1 MLLFSSPKS
10 PRSLDDLL
18 GPSLIAKLDRLDLL
32 SRKLLSGKLPG
43 ERRSKRRGRSVEF
56 ADFRQYVPGDDLRHI
71 DWNILG
77 RLDKLFI
84 KIFREEE
91 DLSLHIILDASASMD
106 AGATSGTNI
115 TTPSNAAQSSNDS
128 ESKLTYAAKLGAALA
143 YLGLVNQNRVS
154 MSAIGLA
161 SRARPGLLRQLAPL
175 RGKANVRR
183 LGAFVLELLD
193 DAQRREALP
202 GTQDP
207 AQLAQQH
214 AAALRTIGQTSA
226 GRGICVFI
234 SDLLVASNMSTEAPN
249 KGGETDLHSLSYL
262 IGSSPGTYD
271 TWCLQTLSP
280 GELDPTLL
288 ASSGLIGD
296 LRLIDIETNRGLE
309 VTISPASIAQ
319 YKASLQRHLDICK
332 RACLSRGIAHALVRT
347 DTPVEQ
353 LLLGTLRR
361 GGLLR

>member
-1 MLLFSSPKS
+1 V
-10 PRSLDDLL
+10 PRSLEDLL
-18 GPSLIAKLDRLDLL
+18 GHQLIARLDRLDLL
-32 SRKLLSGKLPG
+32 SRKLLAGKLPG

-56 ADFRQYVPGDDLRHI
+56 ADFRQYVAGDDLRHV

-106 AGATSGTNI
+106 AAATH
-115 TTPSNAAQSSNDS
+115 ASSATASLSSSQEAD
-128 ESKLTYAAKLGAALA
+128 SKLTYAARLGAGLA

-154 MSAIGLA
+154 VSAVGLPARSLDEA
-161 SRARPGLLRQLAPL
+161 SGANPRALLRQLAPL

-183 LGAFVLELLD
+183 LGGFVLELLE
-193 DAQRREALP
+193 DAQRRTIAP
-202 GTQDP
+202 GTQTPETIASQTAD
-207 AQLAQQH
+207 
-214 AAALRTIGQTSA
+214 ALRILGQTSA
-226 GRGICVFI
+226 GRGICVLI
-234 SDLLVASNMSTEAPN
+234 SDLLVPDAE
-249 KGGETDLHSLSYL
+249 GEGLRGLSYL
-262 IGSSPGTYD
+262 IGSAAGTYD

-280 GELDPTLL
+280 GELDPQQLAGAGLL
-288 ASSGLIGD
+288 GD
-296 LRLIDIETNRGLE
+296 LRLTDAETSRGLE

-319 YKASLQRHLDICK
+319 YKAGLQRHLDACK
-332 RACLSRGIAHALVRT
+332 RACLSRGIAHVVVRT

>member
-1 MLLFSSPKS
+1 VFLSAAQKRP
-10 PRSLDDLL
+10 PASLEELL
-18 GPSLIAKLDRLDLL
+18 GPGLIAKLDRLDLL
-32 SRKLLSGKLPG
+32 SRKLLAGKLPG

-56 ADFRQYVPGDDLRHI
+56 ADFRQYVAGDDLRHV

-106 AGATSGTNI
+106 AAASVGTDDPAT
-115 TTPSNAAQSSNDS
+115 
-128 ESKLTYAAKLGAALA
+128 KLEYAAKLGAGLA

-154 MSAIGLA
+154 VSAIGLPGRSLDGAHAA
-161 SRARPGLLRQLAPL
+161 SPRALLRQLAPV
-175 RGKANVRR
+175 RGKSNVRR
-183 LGAFVLELLD
+183 LAGFVLELLE
-193 DAQRREALP
+193 DAHRRQVPP
-202 GTQDP
+202 GTQT
-207 AQLAQQH
+207 AEQLAEQT
-214 AAALRTIGQTSA
+214 AEALRALGQSSA

-234 SDLLVASNMSTEAPN
+234 SDLLVPDAENQ
-249 KGGETDLHSLSYL
+249 GLRGLSYL
-262 IGSSPGTYD
+262 IGAAPGTYD

-280 GELDPTLL
+280 GELEPQQLAGAGLL
-288 ASSGLIGD
+288 GD
-296 LRLIDIETNRGLE
+296 LRLTDIETNRGLE
-309 VTISPASIAQ
+309 VTISPASIAK
-319 YKASLQRHLDICK
+319 YKAGLQRHLEACK
-332 RACLSRGIAHALVRT
+332 RACLARGIAHVLVRT

>member
-1 MLLFSSPKS
+1 VLLPTASSRP
-10 PRSLDDLL
+10 PRSLEDLL
-18 GPSLIAKLDRLDLL
+18 TAPLIARLDRLDLL

-56 ADFRQYVPGDDLRHI
+56 ADFRQYVAGDDLRHV

-106 AGATSGTNI
+106 AAATAD
-115 TTPSNAAQSSNDS
+115 PNDPT
-128 ESKLTYAAKLGAALA
+128 SKLTYAARLGAGLA

-154 MSAIGLA
+154 FSAIGLP
-161 SRARPGLLRQLAPL
+161 SRDLDAQPATNNPRPLLRQLAPL

-183 LGAFVLELLD
+183 LANFVLELLE
-193 DAQRREALP
+193 DATRRPIAP
-202 GTQDP
+202 STQSP
-207 AQLAQQH
+207 AELAAQTNQ
-214 AAALRTIGQTSA
+214 ALRTLGQSSA
-226 GRGICVFI
+226 GRGICVYI
-234 SDLLVASNMSTEAPN
+234 SDLLVPTADTNTAD
-249 KGGETDLHSLSYL
+249 GLQGLAYL
-262 IGSSPGTYD
+262 IGSAPGTYD

-280 GELDPTLL
+280 AELDPRQLADQGLL
-288 ASSGLIGD
+288 GD
-296 LRLIDIETNRGLE
+296 LRLTDLETNRGLE

-319 YKASLQRHLDICK
+319 YKANLQRHLEACK
-332 RACLSRGIAHALVRT
+332 RACLTRGIAHALVRT
-347 DTPVEQ
+347 DTPVDQ
-353 LLLGTLRR
+353 LLLGTLRQ

>member
-1 MLLFSSPKS
+1 VLLPTASSRP
-10 PRSLDDLL
+10 PRSLEDLL
-18 GPSLIAKLDRLDLL
+18 TAPLIARLDRLDLL

-106 AGATSGTNI
+106 AAATTD
-115 TTPSNAAQSSNDS
+115 PNDPT
-128 ESKLTYAAKLGAALA
+128 SKLTYAARLGAGLA

-154 MSAIGLA
+154 LSAIGLP
-161 SRARPGLLRQLAPL
+161 SRDLDAPPSSNNPRTLLRQLAPV

-183 LGAFVLELLD
+183 LANFVLELLE
-193 DAQRREALP
+193 DATRRPISP
-202 GTQDP
+202 GTQSP
-207 AQLAQQH
+207 AELAAQTNQ
-214 AAALRTIGQTSA
+214 ALRAIGQSSA
-226 GRGICVFI
+226 GRGICVYI
-234 SDLLVASNMSTEAPN
+234 SDLLT
-249 KGGETDLHSLSYL
+249 TDAADNDNSLQGLSYL
-262 IGSSPGTYD
+262 IGSAPGTYD

-280 GELDPTLL
+280 AELDPRQLADQGLL
-288 ASSGLIGD
+288 GD
-296 LRLIDIETNRGLE
+296 LRLTDLETNRGLE

-319 YKASLQRHLDICK
+319 YKANLQRHLEACK
-332 RACLSRGIAHALVRT
+332 RACLTRGIAHALVRT
-347 DTPVEQ
+347 DTPVDQ

>member
-1 MLLFSSPKS
+1 V
-10 PRSLDDLL
+10 PRSLEDLL
-18 GPSLIAKLDRLDLL
+18 GHQLIARLDRLDLL
-32 SRKLLSGKLPG
+32 SRKLLAGKLPG

-56 ADFRQYVPGDDLRHI
+56 ADFRQYVAGDDLRHV

-106 AGATSGTNI
+106 AAAGGAEGGGV
-115 TTPSNAAQSSNDS
+115 QDS
-128 ESKLTYAAKLGAALA
+128 DSKLTYAARLGAGLA

-154 MSAIGLA
+154 VSAVGLPPRSLDDQTSA
-161 SRARPGLLRQLAPL
+161 NPRGLLRQLAPL

-183 LGAFVLELLD
+183 LGTFVLELLD
-193 DAQRREALP
+193 DAQRRSIPP
-202 GTQDP
+202 GTHTPETIASQ
-207 AQLAQQH
+207 
-214 AAALRTIGQTSA
+214 AADALRILGQSSA

-234 SDLLVASNMSTEAPN
+234 SDLLVPDAENQ
-249 KGGETDLHSLSYL
+249 GLRGLSYL
-262 IGSSPGTYD
+262 IGSAAGTYD

-280 GELDPTLL
+280 GELDPQHLAGAGLL
-288 ASSGLIGD
+288 GD
-296 LRLIDIETNRGLE
+296 LRLTDVETSRGVE

-319 YKASLQRHLDICK
+319 YKAGLARHLDACK
-332 RACLSRGIAHALVRT
+332 RACLSRGIAHVLVRT

-361 GGLLR
+361 GGMLR